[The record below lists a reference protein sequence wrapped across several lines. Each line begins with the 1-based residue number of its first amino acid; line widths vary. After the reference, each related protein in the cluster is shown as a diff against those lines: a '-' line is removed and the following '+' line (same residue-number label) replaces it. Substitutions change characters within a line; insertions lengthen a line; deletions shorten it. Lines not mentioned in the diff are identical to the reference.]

1 MIEIRNELTDEA
13 VLSELAARIKRH
25 RLQRNITQA
34 DLAHE
39 AGISTPTMQ
48 RLEAGATVQLIS
60 LLRVLRALQMLDR
73 LDALVPRPLASPM
86 ELLERAGQQRQ
97 RASKPAE
104 SDVAP
109 AWTWG
114 DES

>member
-1 MIEIRNELTDEA
+1 MIEIHDELTDDA
-13 VLSELAARIKRH
+13 VMAKLGARIKGH

-48 RLEAGATVQLIS
+48 RLEAGATVQLAS
-60 LLRVLRALQMLDR
+60 LLRVLRALRMLDR
-73 LDALVPRPLASPM
+73 IDALVPRPLASPM

-97 RASKPAE
+97 RASRSSREDEAG
-104 SDVAP
+104 
-109 AWTWG
+109 AWSWG